1 MVPQF
6 ANGAI
11 TPIIRM
17 HARLM
22 GTTVLTGSWAESFSA
37 RVPGM
42 DGAGGTAT
50 TAMDGMD
57 TADMDIGAATD
68 IVGGTDTEGGA
79 EEATEVV
86 IVAATAA
93 DTTAELS
100 HVRSGALM
108 AVMAEDSTAVAASMA
123 AAVADSTAVVAAGST
138 VEAEEASMAVV
149 AVTGNSLG

>member
-1 MVPQF
+1 
-6 ANGAI
+6 
-11 TPIIRM
+11 
-17 HARLM
+17 
-22 GTTVLTGSWAESFSA
+22 
-37 RVPGM
+37 
-42 DGAGGTAT
+42 
-50 TAMDGMD
+50 MDGMD

-138 VEAEEASMAVV
+138 GEAEEASMAVV